1 MKIKTL
7 SCIMA
12 LAVVA
17 SGVALASGPRNEVGR
32 FTIGTRGLNIL
43 ASNQVVAFAVPDPK
57 VRGITCHVQTV
68 EAKGLT
74 LSADPTYA
82 SIACRQTGKL
92 FAEDVAK
99 VSQKPDGEDI
109 FSQSTWGLGGRGSGG
124 LLNTL
129 FQALNVKRIWDGD
142 NQTYIYVT
150 YTTQLFN
157 GVPRTNISTV
167 PTYGQF

>member
-1 MKIKTL
+1 MENPMKIKTL

-82 SIACRQTGKL
+82 
-92 FAEDVAK
+92 
-99 VSQKPDGEDI
+99 
-109 FSQSTWGLGGRGSGG
+109 
-124 LLNTL
+124 
-129 FQALNVKRIWDGD
+129 
-142 NQTYIYVT
+142 
-150 YTTQLFN
+150 
-157 GVPRTNISTV
+157 
-167 PTYGQF
+167 